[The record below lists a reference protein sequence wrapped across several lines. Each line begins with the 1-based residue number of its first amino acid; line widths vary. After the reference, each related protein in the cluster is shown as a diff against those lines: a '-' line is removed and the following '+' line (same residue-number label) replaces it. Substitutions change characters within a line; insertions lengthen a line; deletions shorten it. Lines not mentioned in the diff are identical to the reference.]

1 MARPK
6 KPTYEYV
13 EKLGRYRK
21 RIRDLDGRY
30 VAIYGKTPE
39 ELTAKLAEAQRLIEE
54 GKARAAMPIT
64 VAEYAEKWIELNTGD
79 MRGKTLEAVLNA
91 IRNHV
96 IPVIGSMPLYDVMPD
111 DARKVMSALDG
122 KSKSLR
128 GKVLV
133 NMRKIFDAAVDNN
146 LIRANP
152 CAKLRA
158 GGTKPTRK
166 EALTE
171 SQIKTLLEA
180 VEGTRAETF
189 VKIALYTGLRREEA
203 LALKWDCVELDGEV
217 PYLKVRR
224 ALHWIHSRPVVDELL
239 KTDAACRTVPL
250 PEQLQAHLRA
260 LEPKTGYLVS
270 GEEALTQTQWKHVWR
285 AVTSRQTG
293 EKEYWEYTPHGRER
307 HTVQRILGEKCRGG
321 DWCYT
326 IDFPVTP
333 HLLRHTYCTMLILA
347 GANIKRVQYLMG
359 HADIQVTLDI
369 YSHVAETTPEIMVE
383 EVKKAFGG

>member
-1 MARPK
+1 M
-6 KPTYEYV
+6 
-13 EKLGRYRK
+13 
-21 RIRDLDGRY
+21 
-30 VAIYGKTPE
+30 
-39 ELTAKLAEAQRLIEE
+39 
-54 GKARAAMPIT
+54 
-64 VAEYAEKWIELNTGD
+64 
-79 MRGKTLEAVLNA
+79 
-91 IRNHV
+91 
-96 IPVIGSMPLYDVMPD
+96 
-111 DARKVMSALDG
+111 
-122 KSKSLR
+122 
-128 GKVLV
+128 
-133 NMRKIFDAAVDNN
+133 
-146 LIRANP
+146 
-152 CAKLRA
+152 
-158 GGTKPTRK
+158 
-166 EALTE
+166 
-171 SQIKTLLEA
+171 
-180 VEGTRAETF
+180 
-189 VKIALYTGLRREEA
+189 
-203 LALKWDCVELDGEV
+203 
-217 PYLKVRR
+217 
-224 ALHWIHSRPVVDELL
+224 DELL

-270 GEEALTQTQWKHVWR
+270 GDEALTQTQWKHVWR